1 MIISP
6 DRNHDV
12 RRHHV
17 GCHYYNTT
25 LRVFWS
31 QFSDKESRISGFRVA
46 IGRRP
51 LVPDIISYTHVGI
64 ASNATFA
71 LGEQYGLSLGET
83 IFATVEATNNAGL
96 STKVAS
102 LATRLISEHS
112 DNNNLSE
119 EDFLCVNV

>member
-12 RRHHV
+12 RRQHV
-17 GCHYYNTT
+17 GCHFFNTT
-25 LRVFWS
+25 LRVYWS
-31 QFSDKESRISGFRVA
+31 QFHDEESQIAEFRVA

-51 LVPDIISYTHVGI
+51 LEPDIISYTYVGI
-64 ASNATFA
+64 VSNENFD

-102 LATRLISEHS
+102 LPTRLIS
-112 DNNNLSE
+112 DYPDKNNLSE
-119 EDFLCVNV
+119 EDFSCVNF

>member
-12 RRHHV
+12 RRQHV
-17 GCHYYNTT
+17 GCHFFNKT
-25 LRVFWS
+25 LRVHWS
-31 QFSDKESRISGFRVA
+31 EFHDEESQIAEFRVA

-51 LVPDIISYTHVGI
+51 LEADIIPYRYVGI
-64 ASNATFA
+64 VLDAKFD

-83 IFATVEATNNAGL
+83 IFATVEATNKAGL
-96 STKVAS
+96 SAKVAS
-102 LATRLISEHS
+102 LPTRLISEYS

-119 EDFLCVNV
+119 EDFLCINV

>member
-17 GCHYYNTT
+17 GCHFYNTT

-64 ASNATFA
+64 V
-71 LGEQYGLSLGET
+71 EQYGLSLGET

-102 LATRLISEHS
+102 LPTRLIS
-112 DNNNLSE
+112 DYPDKNNLSE
-119 EDFLCVNV
+119 EDFSCVNF